1 MKEVLEIIQNVITT
15 KEVYGTFLI
24 VIACYVVYS
33 LIAHVVDKMF
43 NQGAKQL
50 EIKKRNTILQILKKT
65 LRYIITTFGIVAL
78 LGLYGV
84 NVKAMLAGLGIAG
97 TVIGLALQDTF
108 KDIISGI
115 NIINE
120 NFFIVGDIVKF
131 NDFTGE
137 VVEFG
142 LRSTK
147 IRNVSGETLVVANRN
162 INQISNL
169 SQSSQKVTINI
180 NVAYEV
186 KVETVEK
193 VIKNKIL
200 PTINKIDNVKE
211 DSAQY
216 LGVND
221 LADSCVKYL
230 VMFRCN
236 RETQWQAKRDA
247 LRHIKLILDAE
258 KIKIPYPQLEV
269 HNEK

>member
-1 MKEVLEIIQNVITT
+1 MEEVFQVILDVITQ
-15 KEVYGTFLI
+15 KEVYGTFAIILVCAI
-24 VIACYVVYS
+24 IYR
-33 LIAHVVDKMF
+33 IIMHVVDRLF
-43 NQGAKQL
+43 SQGAKQL
-50 EIKKRNTILQILKKT
+50 EVKKRNTIIKIFKNSAKYT
-65 LRYIITTFGIVAL
+65 ITTIGIIAL

-84 NVKAMLAGLGIAG
+84 NVKAMLAGVGIAG
-97 TVIGLALQDTF
+97 TIIGLALQDTF
-108 KDIISGI
+108 KDFISGI
-115 NIINE
+115 NIISE
-120 NFFIVGDIVKF
+120 NFFVVGDIVKF

-147 IRNVSGETLVVANRN
+147 IRNVSGETLIIANRN
-162 INQISNL
+162 INEISNL

-180 NVAYEV
+180 NVAYEA
-186 KVETVEK
+186 KIETVEK

-200 PTINKIDNVKE
+200 PAINKIDNVKE

-216 LGVND
+216 LGVNE

-247 LRHIKLILDAE
+247 LRQIKLILDAE